1 MNARSISGAGA
12 FKMGTPQINPEDD
25 GATNSNEH
33 TMHKMKLAIK
43 ADRCGLM
50 LTNAHQCTP
59 MRTNADGWGLMQT
72 IADQCRPMQTNADRC
87 RLMQIMQTNAD

>member
-12 FKMGTPQINPEDD
+12 FKTGTPEINPEDD

-50 LTNAHQCTP
+50 
-59 MRTNADGWGLMQT
+59 
-72 IADQCRPMQTNADRC
+72 QTNANQC
-87 RLMQIMQTNAD
+87 GLTQTGAG